1 MKLLKIILISLYPIL
16 LILLLLV
23 NIKSSKISKSDSS
36 DYIINEPVD
45 SSEPV
50 GSSEP
55 VDSSEVVEHAQ
66 KIGRSGTLKITLL
79 WNFYGDIDLHV
90 KQPNGKEIYYDEK
103 KDVNTGGFL
112 DVDNVNGGNGAAENV
127 YWENPPKGNYDVTL
141 VYYQA
146 SRSTNMANV
155 GTCSV
160 VIFQQGKEPKT
171 YTVPMKSIK
180 EEKKVITIKIQ

>member
-1 MKLLKIILISLYPIL
+1 MKVLKIILISLYPIL

-23 NIKSSKISKSDSS
+23 NIKSSNISKSDNS

-45 SSEPV
+45 SSE
-50 GSSEP
+50 
-55 VDSSEVVEHAQ
+55 VVEHAL

-146 SRSTNMANV
+146 SRSTNIANV

>member
-1 MKLLKIILISLYPIL
+1 MKVLKIVLISLYPIL

-23 NIKSSKISKSDSS
+23 NIKSSNISKSDNS
-36 DYIINEPVD
+36 DYIIN
-45 SSEPV
+45 
-50 GSSEP
+50 EP

-79 WNFYGDIDLHV
+79 WNFHGDIDLHV

-146 SRSTNMANV
+146 SRSTNIANV

-160 VIFQQGKEPKT
+160 VLFQQGKEPKT